1 MADSDI
7 IVGGLTAVGGIG
19 HVALRWSQPID
30 THTPGGLPYL
40 QKSAVEVWAGPTN
53 DRGAVTTVK
62 IGEEGDANGFLHS
75 GLARGE
81 THYYWIRA
89 RNRAG
94 RYGEWHP
101 LSQTGGLVGAESNS
115 QFLLSP
121 TGYLINTNGL
131 IEQWGYT
138 TWGAMEIPNQSQPKI
153 RRLSFSIPFPNELF
167 NFTPVGGPHSELNNQ
182 TLIPVP
188 ILFSLDELTLSHAS
202 MFAITID
209 GTYSHFIS
217 LSDSAPIRWRAI
229 GY

>member
-19 HVALRWSQPID
+19 QVALRWSQPID

-40 QKSAVEVWAGPTN
+40 QKAAVEVWAGPAN

-101 LSQTGGLVGAESNS
+101 LSSYGGVHATESSILVAAD
-115 QFLLSP
+115 
-121 TGYLINTNGL
+121 TGYFSTPNGML
-131 IEQWGYT
+131 EQWGRLNAIT
-138 TWGAMEIPNQSQPKI
+138 DLPLDAN
-153 RRLSFSIPFPNELF
+153 RRRVLTF
-167 NFTPVGGPHSELNNQ
+167 
-182 TLIPVP
+182 PVP
-188 ILFSLDELTLSHAS
+188 FETKCVDFILTPGE
-202 MFAITID
+202 
-209 GTYSHFIS
+209 S
-217 LSDSAPIRWRAI
+217 LSPGLHIISFNVKEITPAGVRFNGVVYRDSGIAYLGLSEYADTPLGWRAL